1 MGIFHKLPPLPKKS
15 VSRDQVR
22 RAIEER
28 FDIPSDFHF
37 YLAIESIIH
46 IHPDFDAAVARIFK
60 ADKKA
65 HVFLLSTSNRKVWRN
80 QLQERMESASVDP
93 ARLHFLTDV
102 DQKQETMLMRA
113 ADAVVASLHMTRP
126 RASLQAFAAG
136 VPVVTFPS
144 ELWAS
149 RITYGFYQQ
158 MGINDLVASSLD
170 EYVELAIKL
179 ATDTTFHKKMEQ
191 LIKRNRSKLSE
202 DVQAVKEWE
211 KFFDF
216 AGQQIFPSGEQ
227 YSGSDWGWGQSNGL
241 EGLDDWGR
249 VEGVGDVVE
258 WASIENADG
267 TLEWIPVEKVEKE

>member
-1 MGIFHKLPPLPKKS
+1 MGIFHKLPDLPKKS
-15 VSRDQVR
+15 INRDQVR

-46 IHPDFDAAVARIFK
+46 IHPDFDAAVAKIFE

-65 HVFLLSTSNRKVWRN
+65 HFFLLSTSNRKVWRS
-80 QLQERMESASVDP
+80 QLQERMESAGVDP
-93 ARLHFLTDV
+93 HRLHFLSDV
-102 DQKQETMLMRA
+102 DQKQEIMLMRA

-158 MGINDLVASSLD
+158 MGVNDLVAASLD
-170 EYVELAIKL
+170 EYVALTVKL
-179 ATDTTFHKKMEQ
+179 ATDMAFHKKMEQ
-191 LIKRNRSKLSE
+191 LITRNRSKLSE
-202 DVQAVKEWE
+202 DVQAVQEWE

-216 AGQQIFPSGEQ
+216 AGRQIFPSGEQ
-227 YSGSDWGWGQSNGL
+227 KPGSNWDWGQTDGL
-241 EGLDDWGR
+241 EGIDYWGQI
-249 VEGVGDVVE
+249 EGVENVVE
-258 WASIENADG
+258 WSQIEKSDG
-267 TLEWIPVEKVEKE
+267 VIDRKLVEKE